1 MNGGIIGLNR
11 SLKYECTSSD
21 WLKSTAIGGV
31 AGAITGGAAG
41 GIMVGAAGAG
51 VAMSSLNL
59 AGQVAI
65 ATSTSAIGGLC
76 NSLGTIYV

>member
-11 SLKYECTSSD
+11 SLKYECTASD

-41 GIMVGAAGAG
+41 GIMVGVAGAG
-51 VAMSSLNL
+51 VAMSSLTI

-65 ATSTSAIGGLC
+65 TTSISAIGGLS
-76 NSLGTIYV
+76 NSLGTI